1 MGLIKLAK
9 FIEKQYFFIFINNC
23 IRLIKMYIDT
33 KKSDWLKYLKI
44 YYNFYRTKSIEKH
57 LIEYL
62 QSDYNFEFQSYKA
75 NNWIQ
80 KERIIFKLSVPYFK
94 EQNRVPE
101 KIRRTIIDMTRATI
115 LLKGNID
122 NDL

>member
-1 MGLIKLAK
+1 MGLIKLAE
-9 FIEKQYFFIFINNC
+9 FIEKQYFFIFIDNC